1 MKLYFIKVALRGV
14 SPMVWR
20 RLRIPGT
27 ASLAM
32 LHNCLQIIN
41 G

>member
-1 MKLYFIKVALRGV
+1 MKFYFTKIALRGV
-14 SPMVWR
+14 TPMVWR
-20 RLRIPGT
+20 HLRIAGT

-32 LHNCLQIIN
+32 LHHCIQIIN